1 MCGSEERYARA
12 LRELG
17 EWLRDNLQALGA
29 VYVKIGQ
36 IMSTTQSGVL
46 PSEIVAALEDL
57 QDKAQGQPFSEVRHT
72 VRLPSNVVHVDDA
85 PIAAASIGIVYQ
97 GRWRAGEGDNTRAV
111 AIKVIRPTVRE
122 SLCVSLWR
130 LARVTRVMVRFYP
143 AQQAT
148 YLMSIV
154 RTYRK
159 AIYRE
164 LNYVLEAKNMERL
177 AANMRPLSGWNVVP
191 RVLAASKDYIVMEY
205 VPGIKITDVD
215 AMTRLS
221 LNRPNVAQNLLEAYM
236 YQCMVT
242 STFHSDPHPGNIS
255 IAVSGDRRPRF
266 IWYDGGSIVQS
277 NPRWREDL
285 LQLSLSVIRS
295 DVPSI
300 VRNLEEMGIVQK
312 GVVRYRRAVTRL
324 IRMVLEEQKAMMSN
338 ENVMAA
344 IVESIDRDA
353 VWKADLRESF
363 ASESPYVILGKSILV
378 LSQIC
383 IKLDPTFN
391 LVQAA
396 MPIVRKYWGAGGA
409 SDAGGFDQLWNELSV
424 MVEGFSTMPTRVQ
437 SLQQQ
442 VYEMNDQLNAGD
454 VSSRTGAAAS
464 PTRARIESAVIASV
478 VVTLIQHLLL

>member
-1 MCGSEERYARA
+1 
-12 LRELG
+12 
-17 EWLRDNLQALGA
+17 
-29 VYVKIGQ
+29 
-36 IMSTTQSGVL
+36 
-46 PSEIVAALEDL
+46 
-57 QDKAQGQPFSEVRHT
+57 
-72 VRLPSNVVHVDDA
+72 
-85 PIAAASIGIVYQ
+85 
-97 GRWRAGEGDNTRAV
+97 
-111 AIKVIRPTVRE
+111 
-122 SLCVSLWR
+122 
-130 LARVTRVMVRFYP
+130 
-143 AQQAT
+143 
-148 YLMSIV
+148 
-154 RTYRK
+154 
-159 AIYRE
+159 
-164 LNYVLEAKNMERL
+164 
-177 AANMRPLSGWNVVP
+177 
-191 RVLAASKDYIVMEY
+191 
-205 VPGIKITDVD
+205 
-215 AMTRLS
+215 
-221 LNRPNVAQNLLEAYM
+221 
-236 YQCMVT
+236 
-242 STFHSDPHPGNIS
+242 
-255 IAVSGDRRPRF
+255 VSGDRRPRF